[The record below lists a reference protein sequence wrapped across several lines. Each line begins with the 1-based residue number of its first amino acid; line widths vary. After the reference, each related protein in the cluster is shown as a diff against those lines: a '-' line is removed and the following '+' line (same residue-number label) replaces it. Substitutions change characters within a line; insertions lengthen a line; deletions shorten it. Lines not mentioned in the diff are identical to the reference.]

1 MMIIPRTEG
10 SQNILQS
17 VTWLRLKF
25 YNSGF
30 IKNYYTRQLIQP
42 WFRDWAKSRYQQIFM
57 GSGTKFIKIS
67 GLGIK
72 IYGQNV
78 GLVGKNIP
86 RYDPVNMVNEVLD
99 TAVS

>member
-1 MMIIPRTEG
+1 
-10 SQNILQS
+10 
-17 VTWLRLKF
+17 
-25 YNSGF
+25 
-30 IKNYYTRQLIQP
+30 
-42 WFRDWAKSRYQQIFM
+42 M

>member
-1 MMIIPRTEG
+1 
-10 SQNILQS
+10 
-17 VTWLRLKF
+17 
-25 YNSGF
+25 
-30 IKNYYTRQLIQP
+30 
-42 WFRDWAKSRYQQIFM
+42 M

-78 GLVGKNIP
+78 GLVKNIP
-86 RYDPVNMVNEVLD
+86 RYDPVNMVKEVLD